1 MFDLE
6 TLKTMVSG
14 TSKDIF
20 SKFLVIIIFQKNRS
34 LYLKILGKIDVHIK
48 VGEIIWKGTELLC

>member
-1 MFDLE
+1 ME
-6 TLKTMVSG
+6 ILKTMVSG
-14 TSKDIF
+14 TAQVHFHKVYDNHNIS
-20 SKFLVIIIFQKNRS
+20 KNRS